1 MVSGNVAYS
10 LPAEDLLEIEVAET
24 PLKFCTVTL
33 SDVISRGKRLEASV
47 FGVEAKQAISIVE
60 NSKYGY
66 HPLVGKDSS
75 VKAAYHAP
83 RFKRNYVDR
92 YHVDA
97 VGFLGSA
104 EMLDCYPSPEKY
116 ITNSMAHEL
125 RLFAPEH
132 AVLVSCSGTIGNIS
146 FVNKSLEKYALSQHI
161 IRLECSEYSGYLYA
175 CLKHPSMQKQLDSL
189 VYGAVIQEI
198 EPYHLEKV
206 IIPDAPAA
214 IKKRINDL
222 IVESYTLRDESNALI
237 DEATGLLVNEL
248 QLPDI
253 NSFDVALY
261 KKKANVDTFSVKL
274 SEMAGRIDAS
284 YHLPIVD
291 AIVDH
296 LKKHSA
302 EVTTIG
308 DKRISADVVLPGRF
322 KRVYVDKEYG
332 VKLLGGKEMNQLVPS
347 TEKYLSKKAHK
358 KQLEGTL
365 GIKEHSLLTP
375 ARGSLGEVVMPPKH
389 FINWAIS
396 DNLMQIISFNNVFGY
411 LYVFL
416 NTEYG
421 RALIQRYTYG
431 GVVDAIEP
439 EHIKRVEIPLLKN
452 KEIQTRINEL
462 ALEANQKRYEAFQ
475 LEQEAIRIL
484 DTEVI
489 YAK

>member
-1 MVSGNVAYS
+1 MM
-10 LPAEDLLEIEVAET
+10 IM
-24 PLKFCTVTL
+24 K
-33 SDVISRGKRLEASV
+33 
-47 FGVEAKQAISIVE
+47 
-60 NSKYGY
+60 
-66 HPLVGKDSS
+66 
-75 VKAAYHAP
+75 
-83 RFKRNYVDR
+83 
-92 YHVDA
+92 
-97 VGFLGSA
+97 
-104 EMLDCYPSPEKY
+104 
-116 ITNSMAHEL
+116 
-125 RLFAPEH
+125 
-132 AVLVSCSGTIGNIS
+132 
-146 FVNKSLEKYALSQHI
+146 
-161 IRLECSEYSGYLYA
+161 LY
-175 CLKHPSMQKQLDSL
+175 
-189 VYGAVIQEI
+189 
-198 EPYHLEKV
+198 YHLEKV